1 LCDIKSMYKKIDNI
15 KSKDEMC
22 SNNLREARDK
32 MVKLIEVKI
41 SVSTAIAA
49 AFGFIIA
56 LIWKEIIVGL
66 FALAGLTIN
75 DITDVTGAV
84 IAIISGVIITLV
96 CVFGILYISK
106 WGGIGQK

>member
-1 LCDIKSMYKKIDNI
+1 MKIIDNI
-15 KSKDEMC
+15 KSKYEMC
-22 SNNLREARDK
+22 SNDLRKARDK
-32 MVKLIEVKI
+32 MVKLSEVKI
-41 SVSTAIAA
+41 SISTAIAA

-84 IAIISGVIITLV
+84 IAIISGIIITLV

>member
-1 LCDIKSMYKKIDNI
+1 
-15 KSKDEMC
+15 
-22 SNNLREARDK
+22 
-32 MVKLIEVKI
+32 MVKLSEVKI
-41 SVSTAIAA
+41 SIATAIAA

-75 DITDVTGAV
+75 DIADGIGAI

-96 CVFGILYISK
+96 CVLGILYISK
-106 WGGIGQK
+106 WGGIEKK

>member
-1 LCDIKSMYKKIDNI
+1 LCNVKSIGEKTIILKV
-15 KSKDEMC
+15 KSRIYN
-22 SNNLREARDK
+22 NNLRKVIDK
-32 MVKLIEVKI
+32 MVKLSEVKI
-41 SVSTAIAA
+41 SISTAIAA

-75 DITDVTGAV
+75 DITDATGAV
-84 IAIISGVIITLV
+84 IAIISGIIITLV